1 MPQLKTLLLLLLT
14 VFILASCKNHA
25 AKNDSKENNTDA
37 SAKNGGDSSYTGD
50 ASLSYTIGDR
60 QVAIKNNLVT
70 GGKNWIALFLN
81 SVVNR
86 TAGGL
91 VKINITNYLS
101 KEVFNFTVA
110 NKGTTSILHYSPSLA
125 ETKNK
130 ASYMSPKYVN
140 YYADAVTVNITSINA
155 TRVAG
160 TFSGKFIDNDKKSGI
175 NITDGKFDVP
185 FTDDKTNQ

>member
-1 MPQLKTLLLLLLT
+1 MPQLKTFLLLLLA
-14 VFILASCKNHA
+14 VFILASCKSHA
-25 AKNDSKENNTDA
+25 TKNDSKGNSADA
-37 SAKNGGDSSYTGD
+37 SAGNGSDSSYGGD

-60 QVAIKNNLVT
+60 QVAIKSTLVT

-81 SVVNR
+81 NVVNK
-86 TAGGL
+86 TADGT

-110 NKGTTSILHYSPSLA
+110 NKGSTSILHYSPSLA

-130 ASYMSPKYVN
+130 GTYMSPKYVN

-155 TRVAG
+155 TRGAG
-160 TFSGKFIDNDKKSGI
+160 TFSGKFIEPDGKASI
-175 NITDGKFDVP
+175 SIADGKFDLP
-185 FTDDKTNQ
+185 FADDKTGQ